1 MVAPFHLKAL
11 QALELA
17 VRHGSL
23 TKAAD
28 ALAITPAAVGQR
40 IKALEEYLGM
50 DLLARGRSGLRPTP
64 ELAAALPHLSAAF
77 RELET
82 CAATLDMQRG
92 HEIHIA
98 AVSDYAEL
106 WLAPRLPAFRAAH
119 PNILFAINGEGDAPA
134 RIARADVEIDFAAP
148 RDDADLL
155 FRDLLA
161 PISSPV
167 NDARVGVLPRR
178 EQLEGFP
185 LLHLDFYRNDPAA
198 LGWPDWIAAHKF
210 KRTAPTRGIRFQRIA
225 PAIEAVLSDAGPV
238 ICGLALL
245 RDHIDDGRLTLPF
258 GVAPPHWT
266 AHVFQAR
273 YRNENRP
280 QMRRFRAW
288 LTEEAAKTAAWLNA
302 QAGATTKRKS
312 RV

>member
-1 MVAPFHLKAL
+1 MVALFHLKAL

-23 TKAAD
+23 TKAAE

-98 AVSDYAEL
+98 AVSDFAEL

-119 PNILFAINGEGDAPA
+119 PNILFSINGEGDAPA

-148 RDDADLL
+148 REHADIL

-161 PISSPV
+161 PVGSPV
-167 NDARVGVLPRR
+167 NDARIAVLPRA

-185 LLHLDFYRNDPAA
+185 LLHLDFYRNDPNA
-198 LGWPDWIAAHKF
+198 LGWPDWLAHHKF
-210 KRTAPTRGIRFQRIA
+210 RRTAPTRGIRFQRIA

-245 RDHIDDGRLTLPF
+245 REEIEAGRLTLPF

-266 AHVFQAR
+266 GHVFQAR
-273 YRNENRP
+273 FRNESRP
-280 QMRRFRAW
+280 QLRRFRAW
-288 LTEEAAKTAAWLNA
+288 LADEAAKTAAWLET
-302 QAGATTKRKS
+302 QAGAATKRKS